1 MRLDLLFD
9 RNDHVAAANRTEFK
23 ETIVLRFAGLQK
35 LCCIHTLRSMKAE
48 LVIDFVV
55 EK

>member
-9 RNDHVAAANRTEFK
+9 RNDHVAAANRAELKQTV
-23 ETIVLRFAGLQK
+23 VLRLAGLQK